1 MLIEVEDR
9 ENIRI
14 ITLCPRID
22 IHNVFDVEEQVLG
35 QLETA
40 HPLVVFDFSK
50 VEYFGS
56 NGIRIVM
63 LAKRTLEKMGGRLVL
78 ATLNQFVIK
87 ILKAID
93 LMELFTVEDNVEDAV
108 TELKSGA

>member
-1 MLIEVEDR
+1 MLIEAQDR
-9 ENIRI
+9 EKIRI

-35 QLETA
+35 LLEA
-40 HPLVVFDFSK
+40 EHPLVVFDFSR

-78 ATLNQFVIK
+78 AGLNQFVIK

-93 LMELFTVEDNVEDAV
+93 LMELFSVEDNVEDAV
-108 TELKSGA
+108 NELQNGD